1 MKAVQLLEQINTY
14 DIILASKSPRRQQ
27 LLHELGIKYRIVT
40 DIETDET
47 YPQGLDRHEIP
58 VYLAKSK
65 AEHYRGVLTE
75 KSVLITADT
84 IVWFRD
90 TIMPK
95 PSDPG
100 EAKIMLRQLSGQ
112 MHEVYTGVNIISVTK
127 ETGFYSGTRV
137 YFRDLSDSEI
147 GYYVDTFMPLD
158 KAGAYGIQEWIGYV
172 GIERIEGSFYNVMGL
187 PVQQLYQEL
196 IKLLLLS

>member
-1 MKAVQLLEQINTY
+1 MKVLQLLEKINAY

-27 LLHELGIKYRIVT
+27 LLSELGIKFRIVT
-40 DIETDET
+40 DIETEET
-47 YPQGLDRHEIP
+47 YPTGLDCHEIP

-65 AEHYRGVLTE
+65 AEHYQGVLAE
-75 KSVLITADT
+75 KSVMITADT
-84 IVWFRD
+84 IVWFRNK
-90 TIMPK
+90 IMPK

-100 EAKIMLRQLSGQ
+100 EAKTMLRQLSGQ
-112 MHEVYTGVNIISVTK
+112 MHEVYTGVNIKSVAK

-147 GYYVDTFMPLD
+147 GHYVDTYMPLD

-196 IKLLLLS
+196 MKFLL

>member
-1 MKAVQLLEQINTY
+1 MKVLQLLEEINSY

-27 LLHELGIKYRIVT
+27 LLSELGIKYRVVT
-40 DIETDET
+40 DIETEET
-47 YPQGLDRHEIP
+47 YPPGLDRHEIP

-65 AEHYRGVLTE
+65 AEHYRGELTE
-75 KSVLITADT
+75 RSVLITADT
-84 IVWFRD
+84 IVWFSD
-90 TIMPK
+90 MIMPK
-95 PSDPG
+95 LSDPG
-100 EAKIMLRQLSGQ
+100 EAKVMLKQLSGK
-112 MHEVYTGVNIISVTK
+112 MHEVYTGVNIKSVAK
-127 ETGFYSGTRV
+127 ETEFYAGTRV

-147 GYYVDTFMPLD
+147 GYYVDTYMPMD

-196 IKLLLLS
+196 IKFLL